1 MTEKELMEDKKA
13 LSLPVRIIII
23 FLICTADILVAA
35 YFIYTWKQNGTIV
48 SVRNASDNIPGI
60 FRQSVAVSIVAIII
74 FLIFFILLRGRFVS
88 EMYLKVSEKKQKTAV
103 FILTVILLAVTVFC
117 LFTKEDKIT
126 ILYNLLYYTVFIA
139 LEEEFLIRGICV
151 YLLKDEN
158 NYIRYLVPNILFAAM
173 HLFSYAS
180 WGEITPVYVFSFITS
195 QMLGLVLTGCIFQYL
210 KEKSGT
216 IWIPVLVHAILDY
229 MVVLSY

>member
-1 MTEKELMEDKKA
+1 MARPKGSKNAVRTKKA
-13 LSLPVRIIII
+13 NIDYAAIVAEK
-23 FLICTADILVAA
+23 TAAKEQIETEIAA
-35 YFIYTWKQNGTIV
+35 L
-48 SVRNASDNIPGI
+48 SDNISTLKE
-60 FRQSVAVSIVAIII
+60 QLKSKKSALKVAVKELSKAEAKKVAA
-74 FLIFFILLRGRFVS
+74 
-88 EMYLKVSEKKQKTAV
+88 EKK
-103 FILTVILLAVTVFC
+103 
-117 LFTKEDKIT
+117 
-126 ILYNLLYYTVFIA
+126 LLYYTVFIA

-151 YLLKDEN
+151 YWLKDEN

-195 QMLGLVLTGCIFQYL
+195 QMLGLILTGCIFQYL

>member
-1 MTEKELMEDKKA
+1 
-13 LSLPVRIIII
+13 
-23 FLICTADILVAA
+23 
-35 YFIYTWKQNGTIV
+35 
-48 SVRNASDNIPGI
+48 
-60 FRQSVAVSIVAIII
+60 
-74 FLIFFILLRGRFVS
+74 
-88 EMYLKVSEKKQKTAV
+88 MYLKVSEKKQKTAV

-151 YLLKDEN
+151 YWLKDEN

-195 QMLGLVLTGCIFQYL
+195 QMLGLILTGCIFQYL

>member
-1 MTEKELMEDKKA
+1 MSDKDKKILA
-13 LSLPVRIIII
+13 LPVRIIII
-23 FLICTADILVAA
+23 FFICTADILTAA

>member
-1 MTEKELMEDKKA
+1 MT
-13 LSLPVRIIII
+13 
-23 FLICTADILVAA
+23 AA

>member
-1 MTEKELMEDKKA
+1 MEDKKA

-23 FLICTADILVAA
+23 FLICTADILTAA
-35 YFIYTWKQNGTIV
+35 YFIYTWKQNGTVI

-60 FRQSVAVSIVAIII
+60 FRQSLIVSMAAILVI
-74 FLIFFILLRGRFVS
+74 LIFFIILRKNFVS
-88 EMYLKVSEKKQKTAV
+88 EMYLKISEKKQKITV
-103 FILTVILLAVTVFC
+103 FILTAILLAVTVFC
-117 LFTKEDKIT
+117 LITKADKIT

-139 LEEEFLIRGICV
+139 LEEELLVRGVCV
-151 YLLKDEN
+151 YLLKDES

-173 HLFSYAS
+173 HLFSYTN
-180 WGEITPVYVFSFITS
+180 WGKITLVYVFSFITS

-229 MVVLSY
+229 MVVLNY

>member
-1 MTEKELMEDKKA
+1 MTEKERMEDKKA

-35 YFIYTWKQNGTIV
+35 YFIYTWKQNGTVI
-48 SVRNASDNIPGI
+48 SVRYASDNIPGI
-60 FRQSVAVSIVAIII
+60 FGQSLAVSMVAILVI
-74 FLIFFILLRGRFVS
+74 LIFFIILRKNFVS
-88 EMYLKVSEKKQKTAV
+88 EMYLKISEKKQKITV
-103 FILTVILLAVTVFC
+103 LILVAILLAVTVFC
-117 LFTKEDKIT
+117 LITKADKIT

-139 LEEEFLIRGICV
+139 LEEELLVRGICV
-151 YLLKDEN
+151 YLVKDEN

-173 HLFSYAS
+173 HLFSYAN
-180 WGEITPVYVFSFITS
+180 WGKITLVYVFSFITA

-229 MVVLSY
+229 MVVLNY

>member
-1 MTEKELMEDKKA
+1 MSDKDKKTLA
-13 LSLPVRIIII
+13 LPVRIIII

-35 YFIYTWKQNGTIV
+35 YFIYTWKQNGTV
-48 SVRNASDNIPGI
+48 VVVRNASDNILGI
-60 FRQSVAVSIVAIII
+60 FRQSLVVSMVAIIVI
-74 FLIFFILLRGRFVS
+74 LIFFMILRKKFIS
-88 EMYLKVSEKKQKTAV
+88 EMYLKISGKKQKTTV
-103 FILTVILLAVTVFC
+103 LILTAILGAVTVFC
-117 LFTKEDKIT
+117 LITKADKIT

-139 LEEEFLIRGICV
+139 MEEELLVRGICV

-173 HLFSYAS
+173 HLFSYTN
-180 WGEITPVYVFSFITS
+180 WGKITLVYVFSFITS
-195 QMLGLVLTGCIFQYL
+195 QMLGLILTGCIFQYL

-229 MVVLSY
+229 MVVLGY

>member
-1 MTEKELMEDKKA
+1 MEDKKA

-23 FLICTADILVAA
+23 FLICTADILTVA
-35 YFIYTWKQNGTIV
+35 YFIYTWKQNGTVI

-60 FRQSVAVSIVAIII
+60 FRQSLIVSMAAILVI
-74 FLIFFILLRGRFVS
+74 LIFFIILRKNFVS
-88 EMYLKVSEKKQKTAV
+88 EMYLKISEKKQK
-103 FILTVILLAVTVFC
+103 I
-117 LFTKEDKIT
+117 
-126 ILYNLLYYTVFIA
+126 TVFIA
-139 LEEEFLIRGICV
+139 LEEELLVRGVCV
-151 YLLKDEN
+151 YLLKDES

-173 HLFSYAS
+173 HLFSYAN
-180 WGEITPVYVFSFITS
+180 WGKITPVYVFSFITS

-229 MVVLSY
+229 MVVLNY

>member
-1 MTEKELMEDKKA
+1 MEDKKA

-23 FLICTADILVAA
+23 FLICTADILTAA
-35 YFIYTWKQNGTIV
+35 YFIYTWKQNGTVI

-60 FRQSVAVSIVAIII
+60 FRQSLAVSMVAILEI
-74 FLIFFILLRGRFVS
+74 LIFFIILRKNFVS
-88 EMYLKVSEKKQKTAV
+88 EIYLKISEKKQKITV
-103 FILTVILLAVTVFC
+103 LILTAILLAVTVFC
-117 LFTKEDKIT
+117 LITKADKIT

-139 LEEEFLIRGICV
+139 LEEELLVRGVCV
-151 YLLKDEN
+151 YLLKDES

-173 HLFSYAS
+173 HLFSYAN
-180 WGEITPVYVFSFITS
+180 WGKITSVYVFSFITS

-216 IWIPVLVHAILDY
+216 IWITVLVHAILDY

>member
-1 MTEKELMEDKKA
+1 MSDKDKKTLA
-13 LSLPVRIIII
+13 LPVRIVII
-23 FLICTADILVAA
+23 FLICTADILTAA
-35 YFIYTWKQNGTIV
+35 YFIYTWKQNGTVI

-60 FRQSVAVSIVAIII
+60 FRQSLIVSMAAILVI
-74 FLIFFILLRGRFVS
+74 LIFFIILRKNFVS
-88 EMYLKVSEKKQKTAV
+88 EMYLKISEKKQKITV
-103 FILTVILLAVTVFC
+103 LILTAILLAVTVFC
-117 LFTKEDKIT
+117 LITKADKIT

-139 LEEEFLIRGICV
+139 LEEELLVRGVCV
-151 YLLKDEN
+151 YLLKDES

-173 HLFSYAS
+173 HLFSYAN
-180 WGEITPVYVFSFITS
+180 WGKITSVYVFSFITS

-216 IWIPVLVHAILDY
+216 IWITVLVHAILDY

>member
-1 MTEKELMEDKKA
+1 M
-13 LSLPVRIIII
+13 
-23 FLICTADILVAA
+23 
-35 YFIYTWKQNGTIV
+35 
-48 SVRNASDNIPGI
+48 
-60 FRQSVAVSIVAIII
+60 
-74 FLIFFILLRGRFVS
+74 
-88 EMYLKVSEKKQKTAV
+88 
-103 FILTVILLAVTVFC
+103 
-117 LFTKEDKIT
+117 
-126 ILYNLLYYTVFIA
+126 
-139 LEEEFLIRGICV
+139 EFLIRGICV
-151 YLLKDEN
+151 YWLKDEN

-195 QMLGLVLTGCIFQYL
+195 QMLGLILTGCIFQYL

>member
-1 MTEKELMEDKKA
+1 MSDKDKKTLA
-13 LSLPVRIIII
+13 LPVRIVII
-23 FLICTADILVAA
+23 FLICTADILTAA
-35 YFIYTWKQNGTIV
+35 YFIYTWKQNGTVI

-60 FRQSVAVSIVAIII
+60 FCQSLAVSMVAILVI
-74 FLIFFILLRGRFVS
+74 LIFFIILRKNFVS
-88 EMYLKVSEKKQKTAV
+88 EMYLKISEKKQKITV
-103 FILTVILLAVTVFC
+103 LILTVILLAVTVFC
-117 LFTKEDKIT
+117 LITKADKIT

-139 LEEEFLIRGICV
+139 LEEELLVRGVCV
-151 YLLKDEN
+151 YLLKDES

-173 HLFSYAS
+173 HLFSYAN
-180 WGEITPVYVFSFITS
+180 WGKITSVYVFSFITS

-216 IWIPVLVHAILDY
+216 IWITVLVHAILDY

>member
-1 MTEKELMEDKKA
+1 MADKKTLA
-13 LSLPVRIIII
+13 LPVRIIII
-23 FLICTADILVAA
+23 FLICTADILAA
-35 YFIYTWKQNGTIV
+35 ASFIYTWKQNGTVV

-60 FRQSVAVSIVAIII
+60 FRQSLTVSIVAIIV
-74 FLIFFILLRGRFVS
+74 FLIFFILLRGKFVS
-88 EMYLKVSEKKQKTAV
+88 EMYLKVSGKKQKTAV

-139 LEEEFLIRGICV
+139 LEEEFLVRGVCV

-195 QMLGLVLTGCIFQYL
+195 QMLGLVLTGCFFQYL

-216 IWIPVLVHAILDY
+216 IWVPVLVHAILDY

>member
-1 MTEKELMEDKKA
+1 MEDKKA

-23 FLICTADILVAA
+23 FLICTADILTAA
-35 YFIYTWKQNGTIV
+35 YFIYTWKQNGTVIL
-48 SVRNASDNIPGI
+48 VRNASDNIPGI
-60 FRQSVAVSIVAIII
+60 FRQSMAVSMAAILVI
-74 FLIFFILLRGRFVS
+74 LIFFIILRKNFVS
-88 EMYLKVSEKKQKTAV
+88 EMYLKISEKKQKITV
-103 FILTVILLAVTVFC
+103 LILTVILLAVTVFC
-117 LFTKEDKIT
+117 LIIKADKIT
-126 ILYNLLYYTVFIA
+126 VLYNLLYYTVFIA
-139 LEEEFLIRGICV
+139 LEEELLVRGVCV

-158 NYIRYLVPNILFAAM
+158 NYIRYLVPNTLFAAM

-180 WGEITPVYVFSFITS
+180 WGKITPVYVFSFITS

-229 MVVLSY
+229 MVVLNY

>member
-1 MTEKELMEDKKA
+1 MPDKKTLA
-13 LSLPVRIIII
+13 LPVRIVII
-23 FLICTADILVAA
+23 FLICTADILTAA
-35 YFIYTWKQNGTIV
+35 YFIYTWKQNGTVI

-60 FRQSVAVSIVAIII
+60 FHQSLAVSMAAILVI
-74 FLIFFILLRGRFVS
+74 LIFFIILRKNFVS
-88 EMYLKVSEKKQKTAV
+88 EMYLKISEKKQKITV
-103 FILTVILLAVTVFC
+103 LILTAILLAVTVFC
-117 LFTKEDKIT
+117 LITKTDKIT
-126 ILYNLLYYTVFIA
+126 VLYNLLYYTAFIA
-139 LEEEFLIRGICV
+139 LEEELLVRGVCV

-173 HLFSYAS
+173 HVFSYAN
-180 WGEITPVYVFSFITS
+180 WGKITPVYVFSFITS

-229 MVVLSY
+229 MVVLNY

>member
-1 MTEKELMEDKKA
+1 MEDKKA

-23 FLICTADILVAA
+23 FLICTADILTAA
-35 YFIYTWKQNGTIV
+35 YFIYTWKQNGTVI

-60 FRQSVAVSIVAIII
+60 FCQSLAVSMAAILVI
-74 FLIFFILLRGRFVS
+74 LIFFIILRKNFVS
-88 EMYLKVSEKKQKTAV
+88 EMYLKISEKKQKITV
-103 FILTVILLAVTVFC
+103 FILTAILLAVTVFC
-117 LFTKEDKIT
+117 LITKADKIT

-139 LEEEFLIRGICV
+139 LEEELLVRGVCV
-151 YLLKDEN
+151 YLLKDES

-173 HLFSYAS
+173 HLFSYAN
-180 WGEITPVYVFSFITS
+180 WGKITSVYVFSFITS

-216 IWIPVLVHAILDY
+216 IWITVLVHAILDY

>member
-1 MTEKELMEDKKA
+1 MEDKKA

-23 FLICTADILVAA
+23 FLICTADILTAA
-35 YFIYTWKQNGTIV
+35 YFIYTWKQNGTVI

-60 FRQSVAVSIVAIII
+60 FRQSLIVSMAAILVI
-74 FLIFFILLRGRFVS
+74 LIFFIILRKNFVS
-88 EMYLKVSEKKQKTAV
+88 EMYLKISEKKQKITV
-103 FILTVILLAVTVFC
+103 FILTAVLLAVTVFC
-117 LFTKEDKIT
+117 LITKADKIT

-139 LEEEFLIRGICV
+139 LEEELLVRGVCV
-151 YLLKDEN
+151 YLLKDES

-173 HLFSYAS
+173 HLFSYAN
-180 WGEITPVYVFSFITS
+180 WGKITSVYVFSFITS

-229 MVVLSY
+229 MVVLNY